1 MILRLLKVAF
11 AEWKLFYTDPA
22 AVLLLVVAGGLYAV
36 YYPTPYINQTV
47 TKVPVAVVDLD
58 NTVMSRQ
65 LIQMAAASQQV
76 NVKSVY
82 AEMQEAEAA
91 MAREEIF
98 GFMVIPENMEK
109 DIRGNHP
116 VSVNIFTHGAYVML
130 HGAIGTA
137 FSTCAL
143 TLGATHKV
151 KQIAL
156 SKKVPSTS
164 AMAMRDPIPISI
176 QTLFNS
182 SGSYSNYVVP
192 SVLVV
197 ILQQSLII
205 GICVLGGRPPAAGGR
220 GRGGAWGGSRAHR
233 RFRRRFRDS
242 AVENETAEIR
252 YFGRSL
258 AYFLHYCSFIL
269 FYHCIIYNIFDF
281 PRRGEILPMAVFS
294 LVFLASV
301 INLGMVVS
309 QVFLRRES
317 SMQLFLYLSIPILFL
332 ANFSWP
338 SYLMPRWMVSIS
350 YILPSTFAVPA
361 WLSIEQMGADI
372 YEVAPRLYQL
382 AVQAIVYLFLG
393 LLLTRARD
401 KAKIDVGDM

>member
-22 AVLLLVVAGGLYAV
+22 AVLLLVVAGVLYAF

-205 GICVLGGRPPAAGGR
+205 GICVLGG
-220 GRGGAWGGSRAHR
+220 SRAHR
-233 RFRRRFRDS
+233 CFRRRFRDS

>member
-1 MILRLLKVAF
+1 MIRRLWKVAF

-22 AVLLLVVAGGLYAV
+22 AILLLVVAGVLYAF
-36 YYPTPYINQTV
+36 YYPTPYIYQTV
-47 TKVPVAVVDLD
+47 SKVPVAVVDLD
-58 NTVMSRQ
+58 NTAMSRD
-65 LIQMAAASQQV
+65 LIRMASAAQQIE
-76 NVKSVY
+76 VKSIY
-82 AEMQEAEAA
+82 AEMNEAEAA

-109 DIRGNHP
+109 DIRAKRP

-143 TLGATHKV
+143 TVGATNKV

-156 SKKVPSTS
+156 GKKVPS
-164 AMAMRDPIPISI
+164 AKAIAMRDPIPISI
-176 QTLFNS
+176 QTMFNS

-205 GICVLGGRPPAAGGR
+205 GICVLGG
-220 GRGGAWGGSRAHR
+220 SRAHR
-233 RFRRRFRDS
+233 RFRKKFRDS
-242 AVENETAEIR
+242 PVENETAEYR
-252 YFGRSL
+252 YFGRAL

-269 FYHCIIYNIFDF
+269 FYHCIIYNLFDF
-281 PRRGEILPMAVFS
+281 PRRGELLPMMVFS

-338 SYLMPRWMVSIS
+338 SYLMPQWMVSIS
-350 YILPSTFAVPA
+350 YILPSTFAIPA

-372 YEVAPRLYQL
+372 YEVAPKLYQL
-382 AVQAIVYLFLG
+382 AIQAVVYLVLG
-393 LLLTRARD
+393 LVLTRARD
-401 KAKIDVGDM
+401 KVKIDVGDM

>member
-1 MILRLLKVAF
+1 MIKRLLKVAF
-11 AEWKLFYTDPA
+11 AEWKLMYTDPA
-22 AVLLLVVAGGLYAV
+22 AVLLLVVAGVLYAF

-47 TKVPVAVVDLD
+47 SKVPVAVVDLD
-58 NTVMSRQ
+58 NTAMSRE
-65 LIQMAAASQQV
+65 LTRMATAAQQIE
-76 NVKSVY
+76 VKAVY
-82 AEMQEAEAA
+82 ADRRQAEES
-91 MAREEIF
+91 MSRDEIY
-98 GFMVIPENMEK
+98 GFMVIPEDMEK
-109 DIRGNHP
+109 NIRNHEQ

-143 TLGATHKV
+143 TLGATNKV

-156 SKKVPSTS
+156 GKQVPS
-164 AMAMRDPIPISI
+164 AKAIAMRDPIPISI
-176 QTLFNS
+176 QTLYNS

-205 GICVLGGRPPAAGGR
+205 GICVLGG
-220 GRGGAWGGSRAHR
+220 SRAHR
-233 RFRRRFRDS
+233 RFRKKFRDS
-242 AVENETAEIR
+242 PVENESVLCR

-269 FYHCIIYNIFDF
+269 FYHCIVYNLFDF
-281 PRRGEILPMAVFS
+281 PRRGEVLPMVVFS
-294 LVFLASV
+294 IVFLAST

-332 ANFSWP
+332 AHFSWP
-338 SYLMPRWMVSIS
+338 SYLMPHWMTALS

-361 WLSIEQMGADI
+361 WLSIEQMGGDI
-372 YEVAPRLYQL
+372 YDVAPKLYQL
-382 AVQAIVYLFLG
+382 AIQGIVYLALG
-393 LLLTRARD
+393 LLLTHARD
-401 KAKIDVGDM
+401 KAKIDAGDM

>member
-22 AVLLLVVAGGLYAV
+22 AVLLLVVAGVLYAF

-143 TLGATHKV
+143 TPGVSVIV
-151 KQIAL
+151 KQL
-156 SKKVPSTS
+156 S
-164 AMAMRDPIPISI
+164 
-176 QTLFNS
+176 
-182 SGSYSNYVVP
+182 
-192 SVLVV
+192 
-197 ILQQSLII
+197 
-205 GICVLGGRPPAAGGR
+205 PP
-220 GRGGAWGGSRAHR
+220 
-233 RFRRRFRDS
+233 
-242 AVENETAEIR
+242 
-252 YFGRSL
+252 
-258 AYFLHYCSFIL
+258 
-269 FYHCIIYNIFDF
+269 
-281 PRRGEILPMAVFS
+281 
-294 LVFLASV
+294 
-301 INLGMVVS
+301 
-309 QVFLRRES
+309 
-317 SMQLFLYLSIPILFL
+317 
-332 ANFSWP
+332 
-338 SYLMPRWMVSIS
+338 
-350 YILPSTFAVPA
+350 
-361 WLSIEQMGADI
+361 
-372 YEVAPRLYQL
+372 
-382 AVQAIVYLFLG
+382 
-393 LLLTRARD
+393 
-401 KAKIDVGDM
+401 K

>member
-1 MILRLLKVAF
+1 MIKRLLKVAF
-11 AEWKLFYTDPA
+11 AEWKLMYTDPA
-22 AVLLLVVAGGLYAV
+22 AVLLLVVAGVLYAF

-47 TKVPVAVVDLD
+47 SKVPVAVVDLD
-58 NTVMSRQ
+58 NTAMSRE
-65 LIQMAAASQQV
+65 LTRMATAAQQIE
-76 NVKSVY
+76 VKAVY
-82 AEMQEAEAA
+82 ADRRQAEES
-91 MAREEIF
+91 MSRDEIY

-109 DIRGNHP
+109 NIRNHEQ

-143 TLGATHKV
+143 TLGATNKV

-156 SKKVPSTS
+156 GKQVPS
-164 AMAMRDPIPISI
+164 AKAIAMRDPIPISI
-176 QTLFNS
+176 QTLYNS

-205 GICVLGGRPPAAGGR
+205 GICVLGG
-220 GRGGAWGGSRAHR
+220 SRAHR
-233 RFRRRFRDS
+233 RFRKKFRDS
-242 AVENETAEIR
+242 PVENESVLCR

-269 FYHCIIYNIFDF
+269 FYHCIVYNLFDF
-281 PRRGEILPMAVFS
+281 PRRGEVLPMVVFS
-294 LVFLASV
+294 IVFLAST

-338 SYLMPRWMVSIS
+338 SYLMPHWMTALS

-361 WLSIEQMGADI
+361 WLSIEQMGGDI
-372 YEVAPRLYQL
+372 YDVAPKLYQL
-382 AVQAIVYLFLG
+382 AIQGIVYLALG
-393 LLLTRARD
+393 LLLTHARD
-401 KAKIDVGDM
+401 KAKIDAGDM

>member
-1 MILRLLKVAF
+1 MIRRLFKVAF

-22 AVLLLVVAGGLYAV
+22 AILLLVVAGVLYAF

-47 TKVPVAVVDLD
+47 SKVPVAVVDLD
-58 NTVMSRQ
+58 HTAMSRD
-65 LIQMAAASQQV
+65 LIRMASAAQQIE
-76 NVKSVY
+76 VKSIY
-82 AEMQEAEAA
+82 SEMNEAEAA
-91 MAREEIF
+91 MAREEIY
-98 GFMVIPENMEK
+98 GFMVIPEDMEK
-109 DIRGNHP
+109 NIRAKEQ
-116 VSVNIFTHGAYVML
+116 VTMNIFTHGAYVML

-143 TLGATHKV
+143 TVGATNKV

-156 SKKVPSTS
+156 GKKVPS
-164 AMAMRDPIPISI
+164 AKAIAMRDPIPLSI
-176 QTLFNS
+176 QTMFNS

-205 GICVLGGRPPAAGGR
+205 GICVLGG
-220 GRGGAWGGSRAHR
+220 SRAHR
-233 RFRRRFRDS
+233 RFRKKMRDS
-242 AVENETAEIR
+242 AVENETAEYR
-252 YFGRSL
+252 YFGRAL

-269 FYHCIIYNIFDF
+269 FYHCIIYNLFDF
-281 PRRGEILPMAVFS
+281 PRRGELLPMVVFS
-294 LVFLASV
+294 IVFLASV

-372 YEVAPRLYQL
+372 YEVAPKLYQL
-382 AVQAIVYLFLG
+382 AIQAVVYLVLG

-401 KAKIDVGDM
+401 KAKIDIGDM

>member
-1 MILRLLKVAF
+1 MIRRLWKVAF

-22 AVLLLVVAGGLYAV
+22 AILLLVVAGVLYAF
-36 YYPTPYINQTV
+36 YYPTPYIYQTV
-47 TKVPVAVVDLD
+47 SKVPVAVVDLD
-58 NTVMSRQ
+58 NTAMSRD
-65 LIQMAAASQQV
+65 LIRMASAAQQIE
-76 NVKSVY
+76 VKSIY
-82 AEMQEAEAA
+82 AEMNEAEAA

-109 DIRGNHP
+109 DIRAKRP

-143 TLGATHKV
+143 TVGATNKV

-156 SKKVPSTS
+156 GKKVPS
-164 AMAMRDPIPISI
+164 AKAIAMRDPIPISI
-176 QTLFNS
+176 QTMFNS

-205 GICVLGGRPPAAGGR
+205 GICVLGG
-220 GRGGAWGGSRAHR
+220 SRAHR
-233 RFRRRFRDS
+233 RFRKKFRDS
-242 AVENETAEIR
+242 PVENETAEYR
-252 YFGRSL
+252 YFGRAL

-269 FYHCIIYNIFDF
+269 FYHCIIYNLFDF
-281 PRRGEILPMAVFS
+281 PRRGELLPMMVFS

-350 YILPSTFAVPA
+350 YILPSTFAIPA

-372 YEVAPRLYQL
+372 YEVAPKLYQL
-382 AVQAIVYLFLG
+382 AIQAVVCLVLG
-393 LLLTRARD
+393 LILTRARD
-401 KAKIDVGDM
+401 KAKIDIGDM

>member
-1 MILRLLKVAF
+1 MIKRLWKVAF
-11 AEWKLFYTDPA
+11 AEWKLIYTDPA
-22 AVLLLVVAGGLYAV
+22 AVLLLVVAGLIYAF
-36 YYPTPYINQTV
+36 YYPIPYVHQTV
-47 TKVPVAVVDLD
+47 SKVPVAVVDLD
-58 NTVMSRQ
+58 NTAMSRD
-65 LIQMAAASQQV
+65 LIRMASAAQQIE
-76 NVKSVY
+76 VKSIY
-82 AEMQEAEAA
+82 AEMNEAEAA

-109 DIRGNHP
+109 DIRAKRP

-143 TLGATHKV
+143 TVGATNKV

-156 SKKVPSTS
+156 GKKVPS
-164 AMAMRDPIPISI
+164 AKAIAMRDPIPISI
-176 QTLFNS
+176 QTMFNS

-205 GICVLGGRPPAAGGR
+205 GICVLGG
-220 GRGGAWGGSRAHR
+220 SRAHR
-233 RFRRRFRDS
+233 RFRKKFRDS
-242 AVENETAEIR
+242 PVENETAEYR
-252 YFGRSL
+252 YFGRAL

-269 FYHCIIYNIFDF
+269 FYHCIIYNLFDF
-281 PRRGEILPMAVFS
+281 PRRGELLPMMVFS

-338 SYLMPRWMVSIS
+338 SYLMPQWMVSIS
-350 YILPSTFAVPA
+350 YILPSTFAIPA

-372 YEVAPRLYQL
+372 YEVAPKLYQL
-382 AVQAIVYLFLG
+382 AIQAVVYLVLG
-393 LLLTRARD
+393 LVLTRARD
-401 KAKIDVGDM
+401 KVKIDVGDM

>member
-1 MILRLLKVAF
+1 MIRRLFKVAF

-22 AVLLLVVAGGLYAV
+22 AILLLVVAGVLYAF

-47 TKVPVAVVDLD
+47 SKVPVAVVDLD
-58 NTVMSRQ
+58 HTAMSRD
-65 LIQMAAASQQV
+65 LIRMASAAQQIE
-76 NVKSVY
+76 VKSIY
-82 AEMQEAEAA
+82 SEMNEAEAA
-91 MAREEIF
+91 MAREEIY

-109 DIRGNHP
+109 NIRAKEQ
-116 VSVNIFTHGAYVML
+116 VTMNIFTHGAYVML

-143 TLGATHKV
+143 TVGATNKV

-156 SKKVPSTS
+156 GKKVPS
-164 AMAMRDPIPISI
+164 AKAIAMRDPIPLSI
-176 QTLFNS
+176 QTMFNS

-205 GICVLGGRPPAAGGR
+205 GICVLGG
-220 GRGGAWGGSRAHR
+220 SRAHR
-233 RFRRRFRDS
+233 RFRKKMRDS
-242 AVENETAEIR
+242 AVENETAEYR
-252 YFGRSL
+252 YFGRAL

-269 FYHCIIYNIFDF
+269 FYHCIIYNLFDF
-281 PRRGEILPMAVFS
+281 PRRGELLPMVVFS
-294 LVFLASV
+294 IVFLASV

-372 YEVAPRLYQL
+372 YEVAPKLYQL
-382 AVQAIVYLFLG
+382 AIQAVVYLILG

-401 KAKIDVGDM
+401 KAKIDIGDM

>member
-1 MILRLLKVAF
+1 MIKRLLKVAF
-11 AEWKLFYTDPA
+11 AEWKLMYTDPA
-22 AVLLLVVAGGLYAV
+22 AVLLLAVAGVLYAF

-47 TKVPVAVVDLD
+47 SKVPVAVVDLD
-58 NTVMSRQ
+58 NTAMSRE
-65 LIQMAAASQQV
+65 LTRMATAAQQIE
-76 NVKSVY
+76 VKAVY
-82 AEMQEAEAA
+82 ADRRQAEES
-91 MAREEIF
+91 MSRDEIY
-98 GFMVIPENMEK
+98 GFMVIPEDMEK
-109 DIRGNHP
+109 NIRNHEQ

-143 TLGATHKV
+143 TLGATNKV

-156 SKKVPSTS
+156 GKQVPS
-164 AMAMRDPIPISI
+164 AKAIAMRDPIPISI
-176 QTLFNS
+176 QTLYNS

-205 GICVLGGRPPAAGGR
+205 GICVLGG
-220 GRGGAWGGSRAHR
+220 SRAHR
-233 RFRRRFRDS
+233 RFRKKFRDS
-242 AVENETAEIR
+242 PVENETVLCR

-269 FYHCIIYNIFDF
+269 FYHCIVYNLFDF
-281 PRRGEILPMAVFS
+281 PRRGEVLPMVVFS
-294 LVFLASV
+294 IVFLAST

-338 SYLMPRWMVSIS
+338 SYLMPHWMTALS

-361 WLSIEQMGADI
+361 WLSIEQMGGDI
-372 YEVAPRLYQL
+372 YDVAPKLYQL
-382 AVQAIVYLFLG
+382 AIQGIVYLALG
-393 LLLTRARD
+393 LLLTHARD
-401 KAKIDVGDM
+401 KAKLDIGDM

>member
-1 MILRLLKVAF
+1 MIRRLFKVAF

-22 AVLLLVVAGGLYAV
+22 AILLLVVAGVLYAF

-47 TKVPVAVVDLD
+47 SKVPVAVVDLD
-58 NTVMSRQ
+58 HTAMSRD
-65 LIQMAAASQQV
+65 LIRMASAAQQIE
-76 NVKSVY
+76 VKSIY
-82 AEMQEAEAA
+82 SEMNEAEAA
-91 MAREEIF
+91 MAREEIY
-98 GFMVIPENMEK
+98 GFMVIPEDMEK
-109 DIRGNHP
+109 NIRAKEQ
-116 VSVNIFTHGAYVML
+116 VTMNIFTHGAYVML

-143 TLGATHKV
+143 TVGATNKV

-156 SKKVPSTS
+156 GKKVPS
-164 AMAMRDPIPISI
+164 AKAIAMRDPIPLSI
-176 QTLFNS
+176 QTMFNS

-205 GICVLGGRPPAAGGR
+205 GICVLGG
-220 GRGGAWGGSRAHR
+220 SRAHR
-233 RFRRRFRDS
+233 RFRKKMRDS
-242 AVENETAEIR
+242 AVENETAEYR
-252 YFGRSL
+252 YFGRAL

-269 FYHCIIYNIFDF
+269 FYHCIIYNLFDF
-281 PRRGEILPMAVFS
+281 PRRGELLPMVVFS
-294 LVFLASV
+294 IVFLASV

-372 YEVAPRLYQL
+372 YEVAPKLYQL
-382 AVQAIVYLFLG
+382 AIQAVVYLILG

-401 KAKIDVGDM
+401 KAKIDIGDM

>member
-1 MILRLLKVAF
+1 MIKRLLKVAF
-11 AEWKLFYTDPA
+11 AEWKLMYTDPA
-22 AVLLLVVAGGLYAV
+22 AVLLLVVAGVLYAF

-47 TKVPVAVVDLD
+47 SKVPVAVVDLD
-58 NTVMSRQ
+58 NTAMSRE
-65 LIQMAAASQQV
+65 LTRMATAAQQIE
-76 NVKSVY
+76 VKAVY
-82 AEMQEAEAA
+82 ADRRQAEES
-91 MAREEIF
+91 MSRDEIY

-109 DIRGNHP
+109 NIRNHEQ

-143 TLGATHKV
+143 TLGATNKV

-156 SKKVPSTS
+156 GKQVPS
-164 AMAMRDPIPISI
+164 AKAIAMRDPIPISI
-176 QTLFNS
+176 QTLYNS

-205 GICVLGGRPPAAGGR
+205 GICVLGG
-220 GRGGAWGGSRAHR
+220 SRAHR
-233 RFRRRFRDS
+233 RFRKKFRDS
-242 AVENETAEIR
+242 PVENESVLCR

-269 FYHCIIYNIFDF
+269 FYHCIIYNLFDF
-281 PRRGEILPMAVFS
+281 PRRGEVLPMVVFS
-294 LVFLASV
+294 IVFLAST

-338 SYLMPRWMVSIS
+338 SYLMPHWMTALS

-361 WLSIEQMGADI
+361 WLSIEQMGGDI
-372 YEVAPRLYQL
+372 YDVAPKLYQL
-382 AVQAIVYLFLG
+382 AIQGIVYLALG
-393 LLLTRARD
+393 LLLTHARD
-401 KAKIDVGDM
+401 KAKLDIGDM

>member
-1 MILRLLKVAF
+1 MIRRLWKVAF

-22 AVLLLVVAGGLYAV
+22 AILLLVVAGVLYAF
-36 YYPTPYINQTV
+36 YYPTPYIYQTV
-47 TKVPVAVVDLD
+47 SKVPVAVVDLD
-58 NTVMSRQ
+58 NTAMSRD
-65 LIQMAAASQQV
+65 LIRMASAAQQIE
-76 NVKSVY
+76 VKSIY
-82 AEMQEAEAA
+82 AEMNEAEAA

-109 DIRGNHP
+109 DIRAKRP

-143 TLGATHKV
+143 TVGATNKV

-156 SKKVPSTS
+156 GKKVPS
-164 AMAMRDPIPISI
+164 AKAIAMRDPIPISI
-176 QTLFNS
+176 QTMFNS

-205 GICVLGGRPPAAGGR
+205 GICVLGG
-220 GRGGAWGGSRAHR
+220 SRAHR
-233 RFRRRFRDS
+233 RFRKKFRDS
-242 AVENETAEIR
+242 PVENETAEYR
-252 YFGRSL
+252 YFGRAL

-269 FYHCIIYNIFDF
+269 FYHCIIYNLFDF
-281 PRRGEILPMAVFS
+281 PRRGELLPMTIFAV
-294 LVFLASV
+294 VFLASV

-338 SYLMPRWMVSIS
+338 SYLMPQWMVSIS

-372 YEVAPRLYQL
+372 YEVAPKLYQL
-382 AVQAIVYLFLG
+382 AIQAVVYLVLG
-393 LLLTRARD
+393 LVLTRARD
-401 KAKIDVGDM
+401 KAKIDIGDM

>member
-1 MILRLLKVAF
+1 MIKRLLKVAF
-11 AEWKLFYTDPA
+11 AEWKLMYTDPA
-22 AVLLLVVAGGLYAV
+22 AVLLLVVAGVLYAF

-47 TKVPVAVVDLD
+47 SKVPVAVVDLD
-58 NTVMSRQ
+58 NTAMSRE
-65 LIQMAAASQQV
+65 LTRMATAAQQIE
-76 NVKSVY
+76 VKAVY
-82 AEMQEAEAA
+82 ADRRQAEES
-91 MAREEIF
+91 MSRDEIY

-109 DIRGNHP
+109 NIRNHEQ

-143 TLGATHKV
+143 TLGATNKV

-156 SKKVPSTS
+156 GKQVPS
-164 AMAMRDPIPISI
+164 AKAIAMRDPIPISI
-176 QTLFNS
+176 QTLYNS

-205 GICVLGGRPPAAGGR
+205 GICVLGG
-220 GRGGAWGGSRAHR
+220 SRAHR
-233 RFRRRFRDS
+233 RFRKKFRDS
-242 AVENETAEIR
+242 PVENETVLCR

-269 FYHCIIYNIFDF
+269 FYHCIVYNLFDF
-281 PRRGEILPMAVFS
+281 PRRGEVLPMVVFS
-294 LVFLASV
+294 IVFLAST

-338 SYLMPRWMVSIS
+338 SYLMPHWMTALS

-361 WLSIEQMGADI
+361 WLSIEQMGGDI
-372 YEVAPRLYQL
+372 YDVAPKLYQL
-382 AVQAIVYLFLG
+382 AIQGIVYLALG
-393 LLLTRARD
+393 LLLTHARD
-401 KAKIDVGDM
+401 KAKIDAGDM

>member
-1 MILRLLKVAF
+1 MIRRLWKVAF

-22 AVLLLVVAGGLYAV
+22 AILLLVVAGVLYAF
-36 YYPTPYINQTV
+36 YYPTPYIYQTV
-47 TKVPVAVVDLD
+47 SKVPVAVVDLD
-58 NTVMSRQ
+58 NTAMSRD
-65 LIQMAAASQQV
+65 LIRMASAAQQIE
-76 NVKSVY
+76 VKSIY
-82 AEMQEAEAA
+82 AEMNEAEAA

-109 DIRGNHP
+109 DIRTKRP

-143 TLGATHKV
+143 TVGATNKV

-156 SKKVPSTS
+156 GKKVPS
-164 AMAMRDPIPISI
+164 AKAIAMRDPIPISI
-176 QTLFNS
+176 QTMFNS

-205 GICVLGGRPPAAGGR
+205 GICVLGG
-220 GRGGAWGGSRAHR
+220 SRAHR
-233 RFRRRFRDS
+233 RFRKKFRDS
-242 AVENETAEIR
+242 PVENETAEYR
-252 YFGRSL
+252 YFGRAL

-269 FYHCIIYNIFDF
+269 FYHCIIYNLFDF
-281 PRRGEILPMAVFS
+281 PRRGELLPMMVFS

-338 SYLMPRWMVSIS
+338 SYLMPQWMVSIS

-372 YEVAPRLYQL
+372 YEVAPKLYQL
-382 AVQAIVYLFLG
+382 AIQAVVYLVLG
-393 LLLTRARD
+393 LVLTRARD
-401 KAKIDVGDM
+401 KAKIDIGDM

>member
-22 AVLLLVVAGGLYAV
+22 AVLLLVVAGVLYAF

-164 AMAMRDPIPISI
+164 AMAMRDPIPISV
-176 QTLFNS
+176 QTMYNNT
-182 SGSYSNYVVP
+182 GSYSNYVVP
-192 SVLVV
+192 SVLVL
-197 ILQQSLII
+197 ILQQTLVI
-205 GICVLGGRPPAAGGR
+205 GICILGGA
-220 GRGGAWGGSRAHR
+220 RAHR
-233 RFRRRFRDS
+233 KFRKLQRDS
-242 AVENETAEIR
+242 SVENELMPYR

-269 FYHCIIYNIFDF
+269 FYHFVVYNVFEF
-281 PRRGEILPMAVFS
+281 PRRGEILPM
-294 LVFLASV
+294 
-301 INLGMVVS
+301 
-309 QVFLRRES
+309 
-317 SMQLFLYLSIPILFL
+317 
-332 ANFSWP
+332 
-338 SYLMPRWMVSIS
+338 
-350 YILPSTFAVPA
+350 
-361 WLSIEQMGADI
+361 
-372 YEVAPRLYQL
+372 VAF
-382 AVQAIVYLFLG
+382 AIV
-393 LLLTRARD
+393 
-401 KAKIDVGDM
+401 

>member
-1 MILRLLKVAF
+1 MIRRLWKVAF

-22 AVLLLVVAGGLYAV
+22 AILLLVVAGVLYAF
-36 YYPTPYINQTV
+36 YYPTPYIYQTV
-47 TKVPVAVVDLD
+47 SKVPVAVVDLD
-58 NTVMSRQ
+58 NTAMSRD
-65 LIQMAAASQQV
+65 LIRMASAAQQIE
-76 NVKSVY
+76 VKSIY
-82 AEMQEAEAA
+82 AEMNEAEAA

-109 DIRGNHP
+109 DIRAKRP

-143 TLGATHKV
+143 TVGATNKV

-156 SKKVPSTS
+156 GKKVPS
-164 AMAMRDPIPISI
+164 AKAIAMRDPIPISI
-176 QTLFNS
+176 QTMFNS

-205 GICVLGGRPPAAGGR
+205 GICVLGG
-220 GRGGAWGGSRAHR
+220 SRAHR
-233 RFRRRFRDS
+233 RFRKKFRDS
-242 AVENETAEIR
+242 PVENETAEYR
-252 YFGRSL
+252 YFGRAL

-269 FYHCIIYNIFDF
+269 FYHCIIYNLFDF
-281 PRRGEILPMAVFS
+281 PRRGELLPMMVFS

-338 SYLMPRWMVSIS
+338 SYLMPQWMVSIS

-372 YEVAPRLYQL
+372 YEVAPKLYQL
-382 AVQAIVYLFLG
+382 AIQAVVYLVLG
-393 LLLTRARD
+393 LILTRARD
-401 KAKIDVGDM
+401 KAKIDIGDM

>member
-1 MILRLLKVAF
+1 MIKRLLKVAF
-11 AEWKLFYTDPA
+11 AEWKLMYTDPA
-22 AVLLLVVAGGLYAV
+22 AVLLLVVAGVLYAF

-47 TKVPVAVVDLD
+47 SKVPVAVVDLD
-58 NTVMSRQ
+58 NTAMSRE
-65 LIQMAAASQQV
+65 LTRMATAAQQIE
-76 NVKSVY
+76 VKAVY
-82 AEMQEAEAA
+82 ADRRQAEES
-91 MAREEIF
+91 MSRDEIY
-98 GFMVIPENMEK
+98 GFMVIPEDMEK
-109 DIRGNHP
+109 NIRNHEQ

-143 TLGATHKV
+143 TLGATNKV

-156 SKKVPSTS
+156 GKQVPS
-164 AMAMRDPIPISI
+164 AKAIAMRDPIPISI
-176 QTLFNS
+176 QTLYNS

-205 GICVLGGRPPAAGGR
+205 GICVLGG
-220 GRGGAWGGSRAHR
+220 SRAHR
-233 RFRRRFRDS
+233 RFRKKFRDS
-242 AVENETAEIR
+242 PVENETVLCR

-269 FYHCIIYNIFDF
+269 FYHCIIYNLFDF
-281 PRRGEILPMAVFS
+281 PRRGEVLPMVVFS
-294 LVFLASV
+294 IVFLAST

-338 SYLMPRWMVSIS
+338 SYLMPHWMTALS

-361 WLSIEQMGADI
+361 WLSIEQMGGDI
-372 YEVAPRLYQL
+372 YDVAPKLYQL
-382 AVQAIVYLFLG
+382 AIQGIVYLALG
-393 LLLTRARD
+393 LLLTHARD
-401 KAKIDVGDM
+401 KAKIDAGDM

>member
-1 MILRLLKVAF
+1 MIRRLWKVAF

-22 AVLLLVVAGGLYAV
+22 AILLLVVAGVLYAF

-47 TKVPVAVVDLD
+47 SKVPVAVVDLD
-58 NTVMSRQ
+58 NTAMSRD
-65 LIQMAAASQQV
+65 LIRMASAAQQIE
-76 NVKSVY
+76 VKSIY
-82 AEMQEAEAA
+82 AEMNEAEAA

-109 DIRGNHP
+109 DIRAKRP

-143 TLGATHKV
+143 TVGATNKV

-156 SKKVPSTS
+156 GKKVPS
-164 AMAMRDPIPISI
+164 AKAIAMRDPIPISI
-176 QTLFNS
+176 QTMFNS

-205 GICVLGGRPPAAGGR
+205 GICVLGG
-220 GRGGAWGGSRAHR
+220 SRAHR
-233 RFRRRFRDS
+233 RFRKKFRDS
-242 AVENETAEIR
+242 PVENETAEYR
-252 YFGRSL
+252 YFGRAL

-269 FYHCIIYNIFDF
+269 FYHCIIYNLFDF
-281 PRRGEILPMAVFS
+281 PRRGELLPMVVFS
-294 LVFLASV
+294 IVFLASV

-372 YEVAPRLYQL
+372 YEVAPKLYQL
-382 AVQAIVYLFLG
+382 AIQAVVYLILG

-401 KAKIDVGDM
+401 KAKIDIGDM

>member
-1 MILRLLKVAF
+1 MIRRLFKVAF

-22 AVLLLVVAGGLYAV
+22 AILLLVVAGVLYAF

-47 TKVPVAVVDLD
+47 SKVPVAVVDLD
-58 NTVMSRQ
+58 HTAMSRD
-65 LIQMAAASQQV
+65 LIRMASAAQQIE
-76 NVKSVY
+76 VKSIY
-82 AEMQEAEAA
+82 SEMNEAEAA
-91 MAREEIF
+91 MASEEIY
-98 GFMVIPENMEK
+98 GFMVIPEDMEK
-109 DIRGNHP
+109 NIRAKEQ
-116 VSVNIFTHGAYVML
+116 VTMNIFTHGAYVML

-143 TLGATHKV
+143 TVGATNKV

-156 SKKVPSTS
+156 GKKVPS
-164 AMAMRDPIPISI
+164 AKAIAMRDPIPLSI
-176 QTLFNS
+176 QTMFNS

-205 GICVLGGRPPAAGGR
+205 GICVLGG
-220 GRGGAWGGSRAHR
+220 SRAHR
-233 RFRRRFRDS
+233 RFRKKMRDS
-242 AVENETAEIR
+242 AVENETAEYR
-252 YFGRSL
+252 YFGRAL

-269 FYHCIIYNIFDF
+269 FYHCIIYNLFDF
-281 PRRGEILPMAVFS
+281 PRRGELLPMVVFS
-294 LVFLASV
+294 IVFLASV

-372 YEVAPRLYQL
+372 YEVAPKLYQL
-382 AVQAIVYLFLG
+382 AIQAVVYLVLG

-401 KAKIDVGDM
+401 KAKIDIGDM

>member
-1 MILRLLKVAF
+1 MIRRLWKVAF

-22 AVLLLVVAGGLYAV
+22 AILLLVVAGVLYAF
-36 YYPTPYINQTV
+36 YYPTPYIYQTV
-47 TKVPVAVVDLD
+47 SKVPVAVVDLD
-58 NTVMSRQ
+58 NTAMSRD
-65 LIQMAAASQQV
+65 LIRMASAAQQIE
-76 NVKSVY
+76 VKSIY
-82 AEMQEAEAA
+82 AEMNEAEAA

-109 DIRGNHP
+109 DIRAKRP

-143 TLGATHKV
+143 TVGATNKV

-156 SKKVPSTS
+156 GKKVPS
-164 AMAMRDPIPISI
+164 AKAIAMRDPIPISI
-176 QTLFNS
+176 QTMFNS

-205 GICVLGGRPPAAGGR
+205 GICVLGG
-220 GRGGAWGGSRAHR
+220 SRAHR
-233 RFRRRFRDS
+233 RFRKKFRDS
-242 AVENETAEIR
+242 PVENETAEYR
-252 YFGRSL
+252 YFGRAL

-269 FYHCIIYNIFDF
+269 FYHCIIYNLFDF
-281 PRRGEILPMAVFS
+281 PRRGELLPMMVFS

-372 YEVAPRLYQL
+372 YEVAPKLYQL
-382 AVQAIVYLFLG
+382 AIQAVVYLVLG
-393 LLLTRARD
+393 LVLTRARD
-401 KAKIDVGDM
+401 KAKIDIGDM